1 MRIHSSLTVEARHG
15 TFGSHRWMA
24 LLAAIGS
31 EASIAA
37 AARHVG
43 LSYKAAWDAIE
54 AMNNLAD
61 APLVER
67 MVGGKGGG
75 GTHLTPDGERLVA
88 TWREV
93 EAENARFIEQLNARI
108 AHASHDLDIIGRFA
122 MLTSARNHLSGRIAR
137 IARGAVNDEVELELS
152 GGDRI
157 VAIITHESSERMG
170 LVEGGRAIALVKAS
184 SMIVGTDLAGVRLST
199 RNRLPGTVTRVATG
213 AVNSEVVIEIAGGNS
228 IAAIITN
235 PSAEYLKLAEG
246 TQATALFKA
255 SSVILAVSP

>member
-15 TFGSHRWMA
+15 TFGSHRWMV
-24 LLAAIGS
+24 LLTAIGS
-31 EASIAA
+31 QASIAA

-43 LSYKAAWDAIE
+43 LSYKAAWDAID

-67 MVGGKGGG
+67 VVGGKGGG
-75 GTHLTPDGERLVA
+75 GTRLTADGERLIA

-93 EAENARFIEQLNARI
+93 EAQNARFIEQLNARI
-108 AHASHDLDIIGRFA
+108 AGASHDLDLIGRFA

-137 IARGAVNDEVELELS
+137 IERGAVNDEVELELS
-152 GGDRI
+152 GSGRI
-157 VAIITHESSERMG
+157 VAIVTHESSQRME
-170 LVEGGRAIALVKAS
+170 LAEGGRAIALVKAS
-184 SMIVGTDLAGVRLST
+184 SVIVGTQLDGVRLST
-199 RNRLPGTVTRVATG
+199 RNQLPGTVTRVATG

-235 PSAEYLKLAEG
+235 ASADQLKLAQG
-246 TQATALFKA
+246 MPATALFKA